1 MDLTKQQLN
10 ILRDLTDLRSS
21 VENTLELMEARTNIF
36 LRTLP
41 RLPATEKTP
50 SWFKTQIYDILDND
64 NELSSLSV
72 QVAKRLAALLELE
85 RHPSDESAVP
95 QIDSGFKDFVT
106 FTWKYDNVVY
116 SWLIEPA
123 ILGVPNVK
131 ITQVEV
137 RPNEPAKANFIFD
150 FYTALARFQEI
161 TSGNQNKDSSTSQD
175 N

>member
-36 LRTLP
+36 LHTLP
-41 RLPATEKTP
+41 RLGGLSATP
-50 SWFKTQIYDILDND
+50 GWFKMQIYDIRED

-72 QVAKRLAALLELE
+72 QVAKRLAALLERE
-85 RHPSDESAVP
+85 RHPSDELAVP
-95 QIDSGFKDFVT
+95 QIDSGFKDCVT
-106 FTWKYDNVVY
+106 FTWQYDNVVY